1 MRVPKVAELVAND
14 LRRKIIRGQLP
25 LGDTLPNEPA
35 LLDVYKVSRP
45 TLREAL
51 RILESEGLVTIK
63 RGAQGGQVHV
73 PDMAVVARHVA
84 LQMQVRETTMEDL
97 FAARRVI
104 EPGAVRMLAE
114 EASPEVVATLRAQL
128 EVEGQLLGEPD
139 AFASAA
145 TLFHGMLVER
155 TGNNTLTIL
164 AELFVEIVDRHH
176 HETFAHA
183 IGFERE
189 YTTRPTSTIAT
200 WSTSWSRRGRGGR
213 GVLAPPPRRR
223 RRAGPAPPRPDD
235 HRRPALLTPSEAR
248 RRGWRPLRR
257 RFQLGSVTPSPASSK
272 RTRIGIPSRRSGR
285 PARWPT

>member
-1 MRVPKVAELVAND
+1 MGARRIGPPGGPMRVPKVAELVAND

-73 PDMAVVARHVA
+73 PDMAVAARHVA
-84 LQMQVRETTMEDL
+84 LQMQVRQTTMEDL

-114 EASPEVVATLRAQL
+114 EASPEVVGALRAQL
-128 EVEGQLLGEPD
+128 EVEGQLLDEPD

-145 TLFHGMLVER
+145 TLFHEMLVER
-155 TGNNTLTIL
+155 TGNSTLTIL

-176 HETFAHA
+176 HETFARA

-189 YTTRPTSTIAT
+189 YTNEANEHHRHVVDLIERGEAEAAEAFWRLHLEGAAERALRHLGPTTI
-200 WSTSWSRRGRGGR
+200 
-213 GVLAPPPRRR
+213 V
-223 RRAGPAPPRPDD
+223 D
-235 HRRPALLTPSEAR
+235 LLS
-248 RRGWRPLRR
+248 
-257 RFQLGSVTPSPASSK
+257 
-272 RTRIGIPSRRSGR
+272 
-285 PARWPT
+285 